1 MDAVRRRGVDISPGP
16 GMAARDRTSE
26 GGHRDL
32 PMRRVVFLVFAPA
45 VLVTV
50 AYVVSGLA
58 LRDVL
63 PSLLL
68 LFILA
73 ATILFPI
80 QLFVVLSATK
90 REFGR
95 FSLRSAFRDHRALPW
110 WQVVGYG
117 AVLWG
122 WAGLMSVTVGPF
134 EVALLAPV
142 AERLSQLLPPYF
154 DWGRTDL
161 LQQYPRSVLL
171 ATGVVYLVLNGFV
184 GPIVEELFFRGY
196 LTSRLR
202 RFGKLAPVIMTV
214 LFSLYHLWLPLN
226 NVFRIAAFLPAY
238 YVAWKLRNIYIAM
251 VFHCLSNLVSV
262 AAFFAVINAMG

>member
-1 MDAVRRRGVDISPGP
+1 MGAMNGHGIDIRPGP
-16 GMAARDRTSE
+16 GMVTRYGTGE
-26 GGHRDL
+26 GRHGDL
-32 PMRRVVFLVFAPA
+32 PMRRIMFLVFAPA
-45 VLVTV
+45 VLVTL
-50 AYVVSGLA
+50 AYVGLGFA
-58 LRDVL
+58 VRGAI

-68 LFILA
+68 LFLLA
-73 ATILFPI
+73 ASILFPI
-80 QLFVVLSATK
+80 QLFVVLSASK

-110 WQVVGYG
+110 WQVAGYG

-122 WAGLMSVTVGPF
+122 WAGLMSVTVGPL
-134 EVALLAPV
+134 EVALLAPM

-161 LQQYPRSVLL
+161 LQQYPRGVLL
-171 ATGVVYLVLNGFV
+171 ATGVVYLVLNGFI

-196 LTSRLR
+196 LTSRIR
-202 RFGKLAPVIMTV
+202 RFGTFAPVIMTV

-226 NVFRIAAFLPAY
+226 NVFRIVAFLPAY
-238 YVAWKLRNIYIAM
+238 YVAWRLRNIYIAM

-262 AAFFAVINAMG
+262 AAFFAVVDALR